1 LRQTSKAI
9 TISQKKWDEI
19 KKATV
24 EARKNAVPLKAFF
37 LYVKRGAPTAVVDTK
52 EVPVNLLKTESN
64 SGPIFRWAIP
74 LEQHLAYYPPKREGI
89 RYGGTAL
96 MNQALL
102 QQPFGLSLHYAY
114 WIGADFKLS
123 VAINI
128 SLWCNSLGDVNYKA
142 CYVNAKETNGEFVE
156 CIVEPK
162 T

>member
-1 LRQTSKAI
+1 MCKTELNPFF
-9 TISQKKWDEI
+9 TILGTHMR
-19 KKATV
+19 A
-24 EARKNAVPLKAFF
+24 
-37 LYVKRGAPTAVVDTK
+37 
-52 EVPVNLLKTESN
+52 VNLLKTESD

-74 LEQHLAYYPPKREGI
+74 PEQHSAYYPPKREGI

-96 MNQALL
+96 INQALF

-128 SLWCNSLGDVNYKA
+128 SLWCDSLEDVSYKA

-162 T
+162 TYRI